1 MLACVSLCLL
11 VLSAP
16 AWGQEGRG
24 GREGRM
30 PRMRQLS
37 PEKAKAAWKWEALEV
52 AWVLELG
59 ADETNQLVEA
69 YVAGRK
75 KFSGAMQEAREARE
89 ADDDGQRRRGWRMD
103 PELVKKHRSAL
114 QTQLSGFLSQDQAKE
129 ATRSLGLFSTQW
141 DRMVDGVASLDLG
154 QEKTYAALAPIRQ
167 YVVQLAGVRRLED
180 RDAMRGAM
188 MEAREGLYDS
198 LAAVLD
204 EEQLAQLQ
212 ESMMGRRGGRQEQAR
227 GEGRGEGRGQGRG
240 QERAAAQATA
250 AAIGEPAPVFTLADS
265 TGRSHSLADYSGKIV
280 VLQWINPDCPV
291 CRRVSS
297 TGLVTAMRKRLEAI
311 TPGVVYL
318 AINSTHYMEPS
329 VGAAYLKTN
338 KIDAPVLIDR
348 DGKVGHLYGAKRT
361 PHMFVI
367 DAKGVLRYQGAID
380 DDDRGSKGDQA
391 TNYVVQAVQQMV
403 AGETVAPDMTRS
415 YGCSVKYAPGK

>member
-1 MLACVSLCLL
+1 
-11 VLSAP
+11 
-16 AWGQEGRG
+16 
-24 GREGRM
+24 M

-37 PEKAKAAWKWEALEV
+37 PEKAKAAWTWEALEV
-52 AWVLELG
+52 ARALDLG
-59 ADETNQLVEA
+59 ADETDQLVEA

-75 KFSGAMQEAREARE
+75 KFSHAMQEAREARE
-89 ADDDGQRRRGWRMD
+89 AGDDGERRRGWRMD
-103 PELVKKHRSAL
+103 PEAIKKHRSAL
-114 QTQLSGFLSQDQAKE
+114 QAQLSGFLSQDQAKE

-141 DRMVDGVASLDLG
+141 DRMVDGVAGLDLG

-167 YVVQLAGVRRLED
+167 YVVQLASVRRLDD
-180 RDAMRGAM
+180 REAMRGAM
-188 MEAREGLYDS
+188 MEAREGLYDG

-204 EEQLAQLQ
+204 EEQLTQLQ
-212 ESMMGRRGGRQEQAR
+212 ESMMGRPGGRQQQAR
-227 GEGRGEGRGQGRG
+227 GEGRGEGRGQGRAP
-240 QERAAAQATA
+240 EQATA
-250 AAIGEPAPVFTLADS
+250 AAIGEPAPAFTLADS
-265 TGRSHSLADYSGKIV
+265 TGRSHSLADYKGKIV

-291 CRRVSS
+291 CRRVHS
-297 TGLVTAMRKRLEAI
+297 TGLVTAMRKRLDTI
-311 TPGVVYL
+311 TPGVVHL

-329 VGAAYLKTN
+329 VGAAYLKKN

-361 PHMFVI
+361 PHLYVI

-391 TNYVVQAVQQMV
+391 TNYVVQAVQQIV

-415 YGCSVKYAPGK
+415 YGCTVKYAPK